1 MADQCSF
8 QQLAAVELL
17 TGHNSRLVV
26 SAVARVVAAVAL
38 CSVMAA
44 TCIQVRQTVAKC
56 KCQRLHRV
64 LITTRIVR

>member
-26 SAVARVVAAVAL
+26 SAVARD
-38 CSVMAA
+38 CGSGGVM
-44 TCIQVRQTVAKC
+44 QRYGGYLYSGQTVGAKC

-64 LITTRIVR
+64 LIITRIVR